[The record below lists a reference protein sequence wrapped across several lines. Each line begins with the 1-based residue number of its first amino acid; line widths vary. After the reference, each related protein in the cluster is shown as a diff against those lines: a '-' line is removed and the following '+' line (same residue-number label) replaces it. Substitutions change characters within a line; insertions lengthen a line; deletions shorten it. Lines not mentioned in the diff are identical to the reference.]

1 MRFRNSSARSGLR
14 GWCYA
19 LLLVAGASVIA
30 CGGGGGGGG
39 GGGSGGGGGGG
50 LADTAPPSIGAI
62 TVSPSLLTVGAEAQ
76 IRVEVAD
83 AQSGVQLVTA
93 VVTYPDNS
101 QASVSLQSSGSG
113 ATYTGVFTAQWT
125 LTSVSQARVVVQAV
139 DNAGNRASRE
149 QTVPTIAQPPA
160 PPF

>member
-1 MRFRNSSARSGLR
+1 MMRLFRNGALGRRWLQ

-19 LLLVAGASVIA
+19 LLIVAGASVIA
-30 CGGGGGGGG
+30 CGG
-39 GGGSGGGGGGG
+39 GGGGGGG

-62 TVSPSLLTVGAEAQ
+62 AVSPSLLTVGAQAQ

-101 QASVSLQSSGSG
+101 QASVALQSSGG

-125 LTSVSQARVVVQAV
+125 LTSISQARVVVQAI
-139 DNAGNRASRE
+139 DNAGNRANRE
-149 QTVPTIAQPPA
+149 QAVRAVAAPPA

>member
-1 MRFRNSSARSGLR
+1 MRLFRNSALGRRWLQ

-19 LLLVAGASVIA
+19 LLIVAGASVIA

-39 GGGSGGGGGGG
+39 P
-50 LADTAPPSIGAI
+50 ADTAPPSIGAI
-62 TVSPSLLTVGAEAQ
+62 AVSPSLLTGGAQAQ

-101 QASVSLQSSGSG
+101 QASVALQSSGG

-125 LTSVSQARVVVQAV
+125 LTSISQARVVVQAI
-139 DNAGNRASRE
+139 DNAGNRANRE
-149 QTVPTIAQPPA
+149 QAVRAVAAPPA